1 MIQFTPRFPFL
12 TSPPMP
18 EGYPVTGVEELKAS
32 ARQSGRPAPMSPPS
46 VARLEQDLADNA
58 KRRAAIA
65 AELPTVTAAYE
76 AAALRWDVDQ
86 AQDGYISMCAAN
98 DKRRALLTED
108 AQLTDDAELLK
119 RRLAAVRVA
128 VRNEEHAED
137 LVKLE
142 RMLADVSPISQ
153 NYRALVVEAVEVG
166 ADLRGRVAA
175 IRQLYSRCRDYAEH
189 TGAPPPPDEAK
200 RAGALLP
207 AVRDAWFT
215 DARGPEWARREMLPE
230 DGDD

>member
-1 MIQFTPRFPFL
+1 MIQFIPRIPFI

-18 EGYPVTGVEELKAS
+18 KPYQVTGTEEVK
-32 ARQSGRPAPMSPPS
+32 QSVNRTPNTPPPPPS

-65 AELPTVTAAYE
+65 AELPTVTAQYE
-76 AAALRWDVDQ
+76 AAALAWDTQQLQ
-86 AQDGYISMCAAN
+86 AAYVAMCAAN

-108 AQLTDDAELLK
+108 AQLADDAELLK

-128 VRNEEHAED
+128 VRNEEHTED

-142 RMLADVSPISQ
+142 RMIADAAPMAA
-153 NYRALVVEAVEVG
+153 NFRASVVEAVEVG
-166 ADLRGRVAA
+166 AELRGRVAE